1 MKRARRS
8 RLQVAL
14 FLGVGLAATG
24 LGLVSF
30 GTNLFRSLELN
41 TVDVRFSIR
50 GAQPAPENIA
60 VVAIDDDTFSFFN
73 NRRERIRWPFP
84 RSYFATVIDQLDA
97 DGAKVIAYDVQF
109 TEETEIEEDTALVE
123 SVAKAGNLVLATTE
137 VGEGGTTNV
146 FGSDAVVRDVGAR
159 VGNGNFPLDPGGVI
173 RRVGF
178 EVDDLT
184 SFALVAAERA
194 QGKPITRKEF
204 GDRDSTWIDYVG
216 PAGTIDTTSFAT
228 VWRNQFKP
236 GSFKPGSF
244 RDKIVVVG
252 PSATALQDI
261 HPTSTS
267 EAMSGAEVQANAIST
282 ALRGFPLQSVSS
294 AITLALIV
302 LLGMLAPLVSL
313 RLSLMWT
320 LAVAV
325 SVALLF
331 LVGTQV
337 AFEQSGRVLSFV
349 YPFGTLLVSSVGSLA
364 AHYLLAAFER
374 ERVRDVFSRFVPD
387 AVVEQVLAQTDGDL
401 RLGGVALEGTCMFTD
416 VRGFTTFSET
426 LSAAEVIEILNVYL
440 SEMSEAILNN
450 GGTLVAYMG
459 DGIFAVFGA
468 PIEQPDHAD
477 RALAAGREMLTTR
490 LPHFNALMEERGLP
504 ARFKMGVGL
513 NSGPFMSGN
522 VGHERR
528 LEYTA
533 IGDTTNTAS
542 RLEGMT
548 KGQPYVLFMSDTTK
562 EALTKPVDDIV
573 FVDEFEVRGRQEPVK
588 IWSIGDAAAE
598 GFEAPTSDPEPEP
611 DTTGRP

>member
-1 MKRARRS
+1 M
-8 RLQVAL
+8 AL

-24 LGLVSF
+24 LGLVCF

-41 TVDVRFSIR
+41 SVDVRFSIR
-50 GAQPAPENIA
+50 GTEPTPQNIS
-60 VVAIDDDTFSFFN
+60 VVAIDDETFSFFN
-73 NRRERIRWPFP
+73 TRGERIRWPFP
-84 RSYFATVIDQLDA
+84 RSYFATVIKQLEK

-109 TEETEIEEDTALVE
+109 TEETEVAEDTALVE
-123 SVAKAGNLVLATTE
+123 AVAQAGNLVLATTE
-137 VGEGGTTNV
+137 VGPGGSTNV
-146 FGSDAVVRDVGAR
+146 FGSDEVVRDVGAR

-173 RRVGF
+173 RRVGY
-178 EVDDLT
+178 EVDDLK

-194 QGKPITRKEF
+194 RGKPIAKEDF
-204 GDRDSTWIDYVG
+204 GDRDSTWIDYLG
-216 PAGTIDTTSFAT
+216 PAETIETTSFAT
-228 VWRNQFKP
+228 VWRNRFKK
-236 GSFKPGSF
+236 GKF
-244 RDKIVVVG
+244 RDDIVVVG
-252 PSATALQDI
+252 PSATSLQDI

-282 ALRGFPLQSVSS
+282 ALRGFPLQSVPSS
-294 AITLALIV
+294 ITLALIV

-313 RLSLMWT
+313 RLSLLWT
-320 LAVAV
+320 LAIAIAA
-325 SVALLF
+325 ALIF
-331 LVGTQV
+331 LVGTQI
-337 AFEQSGRVLSFV
+337 AFETGIVLSFV
-349 YPFGTLLVSSVGSLA
+349 YPFGTLLVSSVGSIA

-426 LSAAEVIEILNVYL
+426 LTAAEVIEILNVYL

-562 EALTKPVDDIV
+562 EALTKEVDDIV

-588 IWSIGDAAAE
+588 IWSIADAAAE
-598 GFEAPTSDPEPEP
+598 GFEAPTSAEPEP

>member
-1 MKRARRS
+1 MNRARRS

-41 TVDVRFSIR
+41 SVDVRFAIR
-50 GAQPAPENIA
+50 GEEPAPQNIS

-84 RSYFATVIDQLDA
+84 RSYFATVIDRLDA

-178 EVDDLT
+178 EVDELT

-194 QGKPITRKEF
+194 RSKPITREEF
-204 GDRDSTWIDYVG
+204 GDRDSTWIDYRG
-216 PAGTIDTTSFAT
+216 PAGTIETTSFAA
-228 VWRNQFKP
+228 VWRNRFK
-236 GSFKPGSF
+236 KGSF

-252 PSATALQDI
+252 PSATSLQDI

-294 AITLALIV
+294 SITLALIV

-320 LAVAV
+320 LSVAV
-325 SVALLF
+325 GAALLF
-331 LVGTQV
+331 LVGTQI
-337 AFEQSGRVLSFV
+337 AFQSGTVLSFV

-426 LSAAEVIEILNVYL
+426 LTAAEVIEILNVYL

-562 EALTKPVDDIV
+562 EALTKEVDDIV

-588 IWSIGDAAAE
+588 IWSIADAAAE
-598 GFEAPTSDPEPEP
+598 GFEAPTSDEPEP
-611 DTTGRP
+611 DTTARP

>member
-1 MKRARRS
+1 MNRARRS

-41 TVDVRFSIR
+41 SVDARFAIR
-50 GAQPAPENIA
+50 GTEPAPQSIS

-73 NRRERIRWPFP
+73 TRGERIRWPFP
-84 RSYFATVIDQLDA
+84 RSYFAKVIDRLDA

-123 SVAKAGNLVLATTE
+123 SVARAGNLVLATTE
-137 VGEGGTTNV
+137 VGEGGSTNV
-146 FGSDAVVRDVGAR
+146 FGSDEVVRDVGAR

-178 EVDDLT
+178 EVDELT
-184 SFALVAAERA
+184 SFALVATERA
-194 QGKPITRKEF
+194 RGKPITREEF
-204 GDRDSTWIDYVG
+204 GDRNSTWIDYLG
-216 PAGTIDTTSFAT
+216 PAGTIETTSFAN
-228 VWRNQFKP
+228 VWRNGFK
-236 GSFKPGSF
+236 KGSF

-252 PSATALQDI
+252 PSATSLQDI

-294 AITLALIV
+294 SITLALIV

-313 RLSLMWT
+313 RLSLLWT
-320 LAVAV
+320 LCVAV
-325 SVALLF
+325 GAAVLYLVA
-331 LVGTQV
+331 TQV
-337 AFEQSGRVLSFV
+337 AFQESGKVVSFV
-349 YPFGTLLVSSVGSLA
+349 YPFGTLLVSSIGSLA

-387 AVVEQVLAQTDGDL
+387 AVVEQVLARTDGDL

-426 LSAAEVIEILNVYL
+426 LTAAEVIEILNVYL

-490 LPHFNALMEERGLP
+490 LPRFNALMEERGMP

-562 EALTKPVDDIV
+562 EALTKEVDDIV

-588 IWSIGDAAAE
+588 IWSIADAAAE
-598 GFEAPTSDPEPEP
+598 GFEAPTSEPEP

>member
-41 TVDVRFSIR
+41 SVDARFAIR
-50 GAQPAPENIA
+50 GAEPAPQNIS

-73 NRRERIRWPFP
+73 TRGERIRWPFP
-84 RSYFATVIDQLDA
+84 RSYFAKVIDRLDA

-109 TEETEIEEDTALVE
+109 TEETTIPEDTALVE

-137 VGEGGTTNV
+137 VADDGSTNV
-146 FGSDAVVRDVGAR
+146 FGSEEVVRDVGAR

-178 EVDDLT
+178 EVDKLT

-194 QGKPITRKEF
+194 EGKPITKEEF
-204 GDRDSTWIDYVG
+204 GDRDSTWIDFVG
-216 PAGTIDTTSFAT
+216 PAETIETTSFAA
-228 VWRNQFKP
+228 VWRKGFK
-236 GSFKPGSF
+236 KGSF

-252 PSATALQDI
+252 PSATSLQDI

-267 EAMSGAEVQANAIST
+267 EAMSGAEVQANAIYT

-294 AITLALIV
+294 TVTLALIV

-325 SVALLF
+325 GAALLY

-337 AFEQSGRVLSFV
+337 AFQQSGTVLSFV
-349 YPFGTLLVSSVGSLA
+349 YPFGTLVVSSVGSLA

-416 VRGFTTFSET
+416 VRGFTTFSESLT
-426 LSAAEVIEILNVYL
+426 AAEVIQILNVYL
-440 SEMSEAILNN
+440 SEMSEAILNH

-477 RALAAGREMLTTR
+477 RALAAGREMLKER
-490 LPHFNALMEERGLP
+490 LPRFNALMEEQGLP

-562 EALTKPVDDIV
+562 EALTQEVDDIV

-588 IWSIGDAAAE
+588 IWSIEDAAAE
-598 GFEAPTSDPEPEP
+598 GFEAPVSDEPAP

>member
-14 FLGVGLAATG
+14 FLGVGLASTG
-24 LGLVSF
+24 LGLVCF

-41 TVDVRFSIR
+41 SVDVRFSIR
-50 GAQPAPENIA
+50 GAEPAPENIS
-60 VVAIDDDTFSFFN
+60 VVAVDDDTFSFFN
-73 NRRERIRWPFP
+73 SRRERIRWPFP
-84 RSYFATVIDQLDA
+84 RSYFATVIDRLDA

-146 FGSDAVVRDVGAR
+146 FGSDEVVREVGAR

-178 EVDDLT
+178 EVDELT

-194 QGKPITRKEF
+194 RGKPITREEF
-204 GDRDSTWIDYVG
+204 GERDSTWIDYLG
-216 PAGTIDTTSFAT
+216 PSGTIETTSFAT
-228 VWRNQFKP
+228 VWRKGFKE
-236 GSFKPGSF
+236 GSF

-252 PSATALQDI
+252 PSATSLQDI

-294 AITLALIV
+294 SITLALIV

-313 RLSLMWT
+313 RLSLLWT
-320 LAVAV
+320 LAIAV
-325 SVALLF
+325 SAALLF
-331 LVGTQV
+331 LVATQV
-337 AFEQSGRVLSFV
+337 AFQSGTVLSFV

-426 LSAAEVIEILNVYL
+426 LTAAEVIEILNVYL

-562 EALTKPVDDIV
+562 EALTKEVDDIV

-588 IWSIGDAAAE
+588 IWSIADAAAE
-598 GFEAPTSDPEPEP
+598 GFEAPTSDEPEP
-611 DTTGRP
+611 DMTGRP

>member
-1 MKRARRS
+1 MS
-8 RLQVAL
+8 
-14 FLGVGLAATG
+14 
-24 LGLVSF
+24 
-30 GTNLFRSLELN
+30 
-41 TVDVRFSIR
+41 
-50 GAQPAPENIA
+50 
-60 VVAIDDDTFSFFN
+60 
-73 NRRERIRWPFP
+73 
-84 RSYFATVIDQLDA
+84 
-97 DGAKVIAYDVQF
+97 
-109 TEETEIEEDTALVE
+109 
-123 SVAKAGNLVLATTE
+123 
-137 VGEGGTTNV
+137 
-146 FGSDAVVRDVGAR
+146 GAR

-173 RRVGF
+173 RRVAY
-178 EVDDLT
+178 EVDDLK
-184 SFALVAAERA
+184 SFSLVTAERA
-194 QGKPITRKEF
+194 TGKTISQGGLRHAS
-204 GDRDSTWIDYVG
+204 DSTWIDYAG
-216 PAGTIDTTSFAT
+216 PAGDDQAVLVLRRATSAMSP
-228 VWRNQFKP
+228 RARFK
-236 GSFKPGSF
+236 
-244 RDKIVVVG
+244 DKIVIVG
-252 PSATALQDI
+252 PSAVTLQDI
-261 HPTSTS
+261 HPTSTDN
-267 EAMSGAEVQANAIST
+267 AMSGAEIQANAQWRPRCETLSDQQHPVLGH
-282 ALRGFPLQSVSS
+282 AGADRPVRHDWRRSPACACRFCGCSRWRSDQPRCSS
-294 AITLALIV
+294 SPRSWRSRRASCVT
-302 LLGMLAPLVSL
+302 
-313 RLSLMWT
+313 
-320 LAVAV
+320 
-325 SVALLF
+325 
-331 LVGTQV
+331 
-337 AFEQSGRVLSFV
+337 FV

-426 LSAAEVIEILNVYL
+426 LTAAEVIEILNVYL

-562 EALTKPVDDIV
+562 EALTKEVPDIV

-588 IWSIGDAAAE
+588 IWSIEDAAAE
-598 GFEAPTSDPEPEP
+598 GFEAPATDREPEP
-611 DTTGRP
+611 DTTARP

>member
-1 MKRARRS
+1 MNRARRS

-24 LGLVSF
+24 LGLVCF

-41 TVDVRFSIR
+41 SVDVRFSIR
-50 GAQPAPENIA
+50 GTEPTPQNIS

-73 NRRERIRWPFP
+73 TRGERIRWPFP
-84 RSYFATVIDQLDA
+84 RSYFATVIKQLEK

-109 TEETEIEEDTALVE
+109 TEETEVAEDTALVE
-123 SVAKAGNLVLATTE
+123 AVAQAGNLVLATTE
-137 VGEGGTTNV
+137 VGPGGSTNV
-146 FGSDAVVRDVGAR
+146 FGSDEVVRDVGAR
-159 VGNGNFPLDPGGVI
+159 VGNGNFPVDPGGVI
-173 RRVGF
+173 RRVGY
-178 EVDDLT
+178 EVDDLK

-194 QGKPITRKEF
+194 RGKPITKEDF
-204 GDRDSTWIDYVG
+204 GDRDSTWIDYLG
-216 PAGTIDTTSFAT
+216 PAETFETTSFAT
-228 VWRNQFKP
+228 VWRNR
-236 GSFKPGSF
+236 F
-244 RDKIVVVG
+244 RKGKFRGDIVVVG
-252 PSATALQDI
+252 PSATNLQDI

-267 EAMSGAEVQANAIST
+267 EAMSGAEVQANVIST
-282 ALRGFPLQSVSS
+282 ALRGFPLRSVPSS
-294 AITLALIV
+294 ITLALIV

-313 RLSLMWT
+313 RLSLLWT
-320 LAVAV
+320 LAI
-325 SVALLF
+325 ALAAALVF
-331 LVGTQV
+331 LVGTQI
-337 AFEQSGRVLSFV
+337 AFETGIVLSFV
-349 YPFGTLLVSSVGSLA
+349 YPFGTLLVSSVGSIA

-426 LSAAEVIEILNVYL
+426 LTAAEVIEILNVYL

-562 EALTKPVDDIV
+562 EALTKEVDDIV

-588 IWSIGDAAAE
+588 IWSIADAAAE
-598 GFEAPTSDPEPEP
+598 GFEAPTSDGPEP

>member
-24 LGLVSF
+24 LGLVAF
-30 GTNLFRSLELN
+30 GTSLFRSLELN
-41 TVDVRFSIR
+41 SVDVRFAIR
-50 GAQPAPENIA
+50 GTEPAPENLS
-60 VVAIDDDTFSFFN
+60 VVAIDDETFSVFN
-73 NRRERIRWPFP
+73 TRRERVRYPFP
-84 RSYFATVIDQLDA
+84 RSFFAKVINRLDA
-97 DGAKVIAYDVQF
+97 DGAKVIAYDIQF

-137 VGEGGTTNV
+137 VGEGGSTNV
-146 FGSDAVVRDVGAR
+146 FGGDDVVRDVGAR
-159 VGNGNFPLDPGGVI
+159 VGNGSFPLDPGGVI
-173 RRVGF
+173 RRVAY
-178 EVDDLT
+178 EVDGLE

-194 QGKPITRKEF
+194 RGKPITKEAF
-204 GDRDSTWIDYVG
+204 GDRDSAWIDYVG
-216 PAGTIDTTSFAT
+216 PAETIDTTSFVT
-228 VWRNQFKP
+228 VMDGKFKK
-236 GSFKPGSF
+236 GTF

-252 PSATALQDI
+252 PSATSLQDI
-261 HPTSTS
+261 HATSTS

-282 ALRGFPLQSVSS
+282 ALRDFPLRSVASP
-294 AITLALIV
+294 ITLGLIL

-313 RLSLMWT
+313 RLPLMWT

-325 SVALLF
+325 GAALLY

-337 AFEQSGRVLSFV
+337 AFQQSGRVLSFV
-349 YPFGTLLVSSVGSLA
+349 YPFGTLLVSSVGSIA

-374 ERVRDVFSRFVPD
+374 ERVRDVFSRFVPE

-426 LSAAEVIEILNVYL
+426 LTAAQVIEILNVYL

-477 RALAAGREMLTTR
+477 RALAAAREMLRDR
-490 LPHFNALMEERGLP
+490 LPRFNALMEERGF
-504 ARFKMGVGL
+504 AAGFKMGVGL

-528 LEYTA
+528 LEYAA

-548 KGQPYVLFMSDTTK
+548 KGQAYFLFMSDTTK
-562 EALTKPVDDIV
+562 EALTKEVDDIV
-573 FVDEFEVRGRQEPVK
+573 FVDEFEVRGRQGKIK
-588 IWSIGDAAAE
+588 IWSIADASVEA
-598 GFEAPTSDPEPEP
+598 FEARTSGREPEP
-611 DTTGRP
+611 STTGRP

>member
-1 MKRARRS
+1 MNRARRS

-14 FLGVGLAATG
+14 FLGVGLGATG

-41 TVDVRFSIR
+41 SVDVRFAIR
-50 GAQPAPENIA
+50 GAEPAPQNIS
-60 VVAIDDDTFSFFN
+60 VVAIDDETFSFFN
-73 NRRERIRWPFP
+73 TRGERIRWPFP
-84 RSYFATVIDQLDA
+84 RSYFARVIDRLDA

-109 TEETEIEEDTALVE
+109 TEETEIDEDTALVE

-146 FGSDAVVRDVGAR
+146 FGSDEVVRDVGAR

-178 EVDDLT
+178 EVDELT

-194 QGKPITRKEF
+194 QGKPITKEEF
-204 GDRDSTWIDYVG
+204 GDRDSTWIDYLG
-216 PAGTIDTTSFAT
+216 PAGTIETTSFAS
-228 VWRNQFKP
+228 VWRKGFK
-236 GSFKPGSF
+236 KGSF

-252 PSATALQDI
+252 PSATSLQDI

-282 ALRGFPLQSVSS
+282 ALRGFPLQGVSS
-294 AITLALIV
+294 SITLALIV

-313 RLSLMWT
+313 RLSLLWT
-320 LAVAV
+320 LSIAVGA
-325 SVALLF
+325 ALLF

-337 AFEQSGRVLSFV
+337 AFQQSGTVLSFV

-426 LSAAEVIEILNVYL
+426 LTAAEVIQILNVYL
-440 SEMSEAILNN
+440 SEMSEAILNH

-562 EALTKPVDDIV
+562 EALTQEVDDIV

-588 IWSIGDAAAE
+588 IWSIADAAAE
-598 GFEAPTSDPEPEP
+598 GFEAPTSDEPEP

>member
-41 TVDVRFSIR
+41 SVDVRFSIR
-50 GAQPAPENIA
+50 GQQSPPQNIS
-60 VVAIDDDTFSFFN
+60 VVAIDDETFSVFN
-73 NRRERIRWPFP
+73 TRRERVRYPFP
-84 RSYFATVIDQLDA
+84 RTYFAKVIDRLDA

-109 TEETEIEEDTALVE
+109 TEETEVEEDTALVE
-123 SVAKAGNLVLATTE
+123 SVAKAGTLVLATTE
-137 VGEGGTTNV
+137 VGDDGSTNV
-146 FGSDAVVRDVGAR
+146 FGGDEVVRDVGAR

-178 EVDDLT
+178 EVDQLT
-184 SFALVAAERA
+184 SFALVAAERTR
-194 QGKPITRKEF
+194 GKPITKEEF
-204 GDRDSTWIDYVG
+204 GERDSTWIDFVG
-216 PAGTIDTTSFAT
+216 PAGTIETASFVT
-228 VWRNQFKP
+228 IYDGKFKK
-236 GSFKPGSF
+236 GAF

-252 PSATALQDI
+252 PSATSLQDI

-294 AITLALIV
+294 SITLALIV

-313 RLSLMWT
+313 RLSLLWT

-325 SVALLF
+325 AAALLF

-337 AFEQSGRVLSFV
+337 AFQNGLVLSFV
-349 YPFGTLLVSSVGSLA
+349 YPFGTLVVSSVGSLA

-426 LSAAEVIEILNVYL
+426 LTAAEVIEILNVYL

-562 EALTKPVDDIV
+562 EALTREVDDIV
-573 FVDEFEVRGRQEPVK
+573 FVNEFEVRGRQEPVK
-588 IWSIGDAAAE
+588 IWWIADAAAE
-598 GFEAPTSDPEPEP
+598 GFESPTNAEPEP

>member
-41 TVDVRFSIR
+41 TVDVRFAIR
-50 GAQPAPENIA
+50 GAEPVPQNIS

-73 NRRERIRWPFP
+73 SRRERIRWPFP
-84 RSYFATVIDQLDA
+84 RSYFATVIDELDA

-109 TEETEIEEDTALVE
+109 TEETEIAEDTALVE

-146 FGSDAVVRDVGAR
+146 FGSDEVVRDVGAR

-184 SFALVAAERA
+184 SFALVAVERA
-194 QGKPITRKEF
+194 RGKPITKEEF

-216 PAGTIDTTSFAT
+216 PAETIETTSFAS
-228 VWRNQFKP
+228 VWRNSIKK
-236 GSFKPGSF
+236 GSFKKGLF

-252 PSATALQDI
+252 PSATSLQDI

-294 AITLALIV
+294 PITLALIV

-313 RLSLMWT
+313 RLSLLWT

-325 SVALLF
+325 TAALLF

-337 AFEQSGRVLSFV
+337 AFESGTVLSFV

-426 LSAAEVIEILNVYL
+426 LTAAEVIEILNVYL
-440 SEMSEAILNN
+440 SEMSEAILNH

-562 EALTKPVDDIV
+562 EALTREVDDIV

-588 IWSIGDAAAE
+588 IWSIADAAAE
-598 GFEAPTSDPEPEP
+598 GFEAPISDEPEP